1 MTLLTPLGLLGL
13 IGIAILI
20 IIYIIRPNFQQK
32 FISSTYVWKLSLKY
46 RKKKIATS
54 KLRNLLLILC
64 QVLFLA
70 TCAAIL
76 ARPNLILETAIK
88 EPEVIVILDASA
100 SMRANLDG
108 EKRFTRAVD
117 EAMMLVEDTLD
128 KDGYVSLI
136 FADDEPN
143 YLLSQRMRQ
152 DNLLAITEEL
162 SALIEGETQC
172 TYASSDIDGAVG
184 LCESVIRE
192 NPNTKIYLYTDTEYA
207 YVPEEIVLVNVS
219 EPKEWN
225 GAILNAEAR
234 YEENFYTIYV
244 DVACYGDVDKKIN
257 VEVELYDINVSDNDD
272 KGDTVK
278 FTQEVMCI
286 GGQTSKII
294 FINYDFYKENADLYH
309 SAYGD
314 NVYVICPDANDP
326 DLRNVRGH
334 EKDQKVFAYKSM
346 HVSLSDEIGNSLG
359 DALWEDNTFDVY
371 GGMKQVLK
379 VQYASSEPNSFW
391 PAALRQIQNV
401 YADRWNVQLTE
412 VKKGDAPAIDGFD
425 LYIFEHE
432 VPTRLPEDG
441 VIFLSDLNIEN
452 FSTLNSAG
460 IRIQNMGSTPNPAGA
475 ALEEEMKHPLLNRI
489 DAANITVSKFTMV
502 SLDAAYESLLSYAGY
517 PMLAVKNEEDSKLAV
532 MPFSL
537 HYSNLPIL
545 LEFPMLV
552 KNVFDY
558 FFPATVNGNT
568 FEVNQKVEVNSMGK
582 KVSIS
587 GYNYEEVFTSFPASF
602 VVSTPGTYTIKQTTF
617 FGKDIVEN
625 IYVQVAKEE
634 SNILQEKER
643 IAEPYKVENK
653 GDILEDILF
662 YLAIA
667 IVALAFIEWWLRNHE
682 GM

>member
-1 MTLLTPLGLLGL
+1 M
-13 IGIAILI
+13 
-20 IIYIIRPNFQQK
+20 
-32 FISSTYVWKLSLKY
+32 
-46 RKKKIATS
+46 
-54 KLRNLLLILC
+54 LLILC
-64 QVLFLA
+64 QIIFLA

-76 ARPNLILETAIK
+76 ARPNMILQTAIK
-88 EPEVIVILDASA
+88 EPEVVIILDASA

-108 EKRFTRAVD
+108 EKRFVRAVD
-117 EAMMLVEDTLD
+117 DAITLVKDTLEEN
-128 KDGYVSLI
+128 GYVSLI
-136 FADDEPN
+136 FADDKPE

-152 DNLLAITEEL
+152 DNLSAITEEL
-162 SALIEGETQC
+162 NSLIEGETQC

-192 NPNTKIYLYTDTEYA
+192 NPNAKIYLYTDTEYA
-207 YVPEEIVLVNVS
+207 YVPEEIEVVNVS
-219 EPKEWN
+219 DPDEWN

-257 VEVELYDINVSDNDD
+257 VEVELYDINVKDNDD

-294 FINYDFYKENADLYH
+294 FVNYDFYKENADLYRL
-309 SAYGD
+309 AYGD
-314 NVYVICPDANDP
+314 NVYVICPDASDP
-326 DLRNVRGH
+326 EMRNLKDH

-346 HVSLSDEIGNSLG
+346 HVSLSDEMGNSLS

-391 PAALRQIQNV
+391 PAAVRQIQNV

-412 VKKGDAPAIDGFD
+412 VKKGEAPAIDGFD

-441 VIFLSDLNIEN
+441 VVFLSDLNVEN

-460 IRIQNMGSTPNPAGA
+460 IRIQNIGSTANPAGA
-475 ALEEEMKHPLLNRI
+475 PLEEAMKHPLLNRM
-489 DAANITVSKFTMV
+489 DAAKITVSKFTMIA
-502 SLDAAYESLLSYAGY
+502 LDAAYETLLSYAGY
-517 PMLAVKNEEDSKLAV
+517 PMFAVKNEEDSKIAV

-537 HYSNLPIL
+537 HYSNMPIL

-552 KNVFDY
+552 KNMFDY
-558 FFPATVNGNT
+558 FFPATVNGNA

-587 GYNYEEVFTSFPASF
+587 GYGYEEVFESFPAQF

-617 FGKDIVEN
+617 FGKEITEN
-625 IYVQVAKEE
+625 IYVQVAKDE

-662 YLAIA
+662 YLAIT
-667 IVALAFIEWWLRNHE
+667 IVTLAFIEWWLRHHKNA
-682 GM
+682 